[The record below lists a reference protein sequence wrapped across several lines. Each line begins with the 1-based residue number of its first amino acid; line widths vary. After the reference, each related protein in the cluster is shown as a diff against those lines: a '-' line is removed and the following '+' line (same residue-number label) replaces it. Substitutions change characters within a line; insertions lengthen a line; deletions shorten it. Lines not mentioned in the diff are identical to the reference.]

1 MTSRTQ
7 ARRLARPGRRT
18 AAAAALVAL
27 GLGLGASPAAAV
39 NPLTTAGELD
49 VVEQT
54 VVTSWVEGVDGAPG
68 TQRMLVDVRAVG
80 RVEAGGQTQVL
91 IVTPT
96 EPTVTPG
103 TPDVLTAVAD
113 AASPEE
119 IVQEQWWPDLE
130 SFGGGGDEDVASAGA
145 AYPIAERGIYVHGA
159 VPATQLPAGSRRR
172 ATTSPRP
179 TSRSSSDMRVRAG
192 RSPRRSSTSRPARS
206 TVAPRRSM

>member
-1 MTSRTQ
+1 MRSGRSTVNPMTPRTQ

-119 IVQEQWWPDLE
+119 IVQLRFTILVTRHADMADTFSCVITDEQAV
-130 SFGGGGDEDVASAGA
+130 SFDPTQRGGISAVLAAS
-145 AYPIAERGIYVHGA
+145 
-159 VPATQLPAGSRRR
+159 
-172 ATTSPRP
+172 TSPLASGQTIHLP
-179 TSRSSSDMRVRAG
+179 PRA
-192 RSPRRSSTSRPARS
+192 
-206 TVAPRRSM
+206 V